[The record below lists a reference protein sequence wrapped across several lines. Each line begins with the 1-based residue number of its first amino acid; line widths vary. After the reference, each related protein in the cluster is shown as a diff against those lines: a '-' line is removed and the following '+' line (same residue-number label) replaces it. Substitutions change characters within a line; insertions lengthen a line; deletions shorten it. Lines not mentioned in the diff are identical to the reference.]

1 MKATQSSLTLCDPW
15 TVQFMEFSRPE
26 YWSGFPSPGDLPDP
40 GIKPRSSALL
50 ADSLLAEL
58 KGIPK
63 YCSRN
68 NQKEYEMKLIN
79 RGLEIAVLAGLSI
92 RIFIL
97 LLFRTAY
104 SSISLLILIFQGLAS
119 GIILI
124 KYTRE
129 LSHSRLL

>member
-1 MKATQSSLTLCDPW
+1 
-15 TVQFMEFSRPE
+15 ME
-26 YWSGFPSPGDLPDP
+26 
-40 GIKPRSSALL
+40 
-50 ADSLLAEL
+50 
-58 KGIPK
+58 
-63 YCSRN
+63 
-68 NQKEYEMKLIN
+68 LIN

-104 SSISLLILIFQGLAS
+104 GSISLLILIFQGLAS